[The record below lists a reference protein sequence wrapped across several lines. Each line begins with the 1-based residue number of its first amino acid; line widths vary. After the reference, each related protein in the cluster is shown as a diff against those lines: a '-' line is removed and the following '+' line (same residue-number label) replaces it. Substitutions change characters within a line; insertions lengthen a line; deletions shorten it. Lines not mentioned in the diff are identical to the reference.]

1 MKENFTINCQSSIK
15 INGDK
20 ILYFD
25 PFRVENETH
34 DADIIF
40 ITHDHYDHYDITSI
54 NKIIKNDTL
63 IVIPESIYDIVKKDI
78 DSKQIL
84 TVVPNKYYQIL
95 DIPVKTVASYN
106 TNKQFHPRNKNY
118 VGYIIT
124 INNQN
129 IYVAGDTDITDE
141 NKGVKCDIAFIPI
154 GGTYTMNYQEAAELI
169 NIIKPKVVIPT
180 HYGSI
185 VGSLKDGENFKKLVN
200 SEIKTEIL
208 IK

>member
-78 DSKQIL
+78 DPKQIL
-84 TVVPNKYYQIL
+84 TVVPNKHYQIL